1 MPHQH
6 PVIIERHEI
15 GALRSLRLLAPEIA
29 IAAQPGQYVLAAC
42 KPPTSYDPMLR
53 RAIFVAGA
61 NPHAGT
67 IDLLVQ
73 PDDRGNAWLCEQL
86 VGVRLDL
93 LGPQGRPFKL
103 DPRTRNL
110 LLAGTGT
117 ALPALLFLA
126 QRAAAKGIAGVL
138 FAAAADSAYLPP
150 AFLLPPEF
158 EYQSSA
164 DGPASLMDM
173 LAVPSIGH
181 SLFNTP
187 IAWAD
192 QICFALSEDLLAS
205 TAAAVRN
212 GRMRW
217 ERGFA
222 FVVVDGRMPC
232 GIGICQS
239 CLITTHKGLRT
250 RCKDGPV
257 FDLREL
263 AS

>member
-1 MPHQH
+1 MPHH
-6 PVIIERHEI
+6 NPVIIEHHVI
-15 GALRSLRLLAPEIA
+15 GDLHLLRLLAPEIA
-29 IAAQPGQYVLAAC
+29 IAAQPGQYVLASGKHA
-42 KPPTSYDPMLR
+42 TSHDPLLR
-53 RAIFVAGA
+53 RALFIAGA
-61 NPHAGT
+61 NPREGT
-67 IDLLVQ
+67 LDLLVQ
-73 PDDRGNAWLCEQL
+73 PDERGKVWICDQQ
-86 VGVRLDL
+86 VGAHLDL
-93 LGPQGRPFKL
+93 LGPQGRAFRL

-126 QRAAAKGIAGVL
+126 HQAASKGIAGVL
-138 FAAAADSAYLPP
+138 FAAASAADLLPP

-164 DGPASLMDM
+164 DGAASLIDL
-173 LAVPSIGH
+173 LAAPKIGQ

-192 QICFALSEDLLAS
+192 QICFALSENLIAPA
-205 TAAAVRN
+205 AAAVRN

-222 FVVVDGRMPC
+222 FAAVDGRMPC
-232 GIGICQS
+232 GIGICNA

-257 FDLREL
+257 FDLRDL
-263 AS
+263 A